1 MPAYLLVEVNY
12 DDLGWTTDYR
22 RDVPGMVAAFGGRY
36 VARSLSPERIEGY
49 GPDPD
54 TVAILEFPSSEAVR
68 AFLASPEYQPH
79 LKARQAGA
87 RTRMYLIGD

>member
-1 MPAYLLVEVNY
+1 MPAHLVVEVNY
-12 DDLGWTTDYR
+12 DDLGWTADYR
-22 RDVPGMVAAFGGRY
+22 RDVPGLLAAFGGRY
-36 VARSLSPERIEGY
+36 VAKSLSPERLEGD

-54 TVAILEFPSSEAVR
+54 TLAILEFPSSEAVR
-68 AFLASPEYQPH
+68 AFLASSEYQPY